1 MNQSELSIK
10 RAQYKMNN
18 VQIGNTF
25 SQYSCHINNHCGQLY
40 IYIIMLACSLVC
52 SVKVP
57 PSLCLSL
64 HSFNPD
70 TYQHSFGGIDTR
82 IEPSKYPFVRII
94 IQTKIVKKTTFEHK
108 FKFFRKVN

>member
-1 MNQSELSIK
+1 
-10 RAQYKMNN
+10 
-18 VQIGNTF
+18 
-25 SQYSCHINNHCGQLY
+25 
-40 IYIIMLACSLVC
+40 MLACSLVC

-82 IEPSKYPFVRII
+82 MEP
-94 IQTKIVKKTTFEHK
+94 
-108 FKFFRKVN
+108 